1 MDFSNVKDWT
11 IPEGEV
17 ISVSSNGVRIWQNNT
32 IIPFYIQNDS
42 NTTITVTFSVSLSY
56 TVNPTLYTK
65 SNLTSTS
72 NWTSIGKLFDSTAL
86 PTTTISPGYRKYFQ
100 CTLDDTYT
108 LRYTAIR
115 VNGSYS
121 VGGNIMSLYYGKN
134 FVGKTTFPKL
144 TTDYEFSGLFYGET
158 NLLTAK
164 QLYIPAIHPY
174 SCQSMFNGCTS
185 LTTAPK
191 IIRTYTFERCYQNM
205 FQGCTSL
212 TEAPALPA
220 TTLSEGCYVNMF
232 RDCTALTTTPALP
245 ATTLTNYCYA
255 RMFSGCTSLNNVT
268 TYATDIS
275 ATNCL
280 NNWLDGVSATG
291 DFYNLGGAT
300 YPTDSASGIPTGWTE
315 HTSL

>member
-11 IPEGEV
+11 IPEGDV
-17 ISVSSNGVRIWQNNT
+17 VSVSSNGVRIWQNNT

-56 TVNPTLYTK
+56 TVHPKLYTK

-86 PTTTISPGYRKYFQ
+86 PTTTISAGYRKYFK
-100 CTLDDTYT
+100 CTLDDIYT

-121 VGGNIMSLYYGKN
+121 VGGNIMSLYYGDDFENKN
-134 FVGKTTFPKL
+134 TFPKP
-144 TTDYEFSGLFYGET
+144 TTNYEFSGLFYNEA
-158 NLLTAK
+158 NLLSAK
-164 QLYIPAIHPY
+164 DLYIPAIHPY
-174 SCQSMFNGCTS
+174 SCQNMFGGCTS

-191 IIRTYTFERCYQNM
+191 IVKTTTSERCYQNMFNGCTSLTAAPALPATYLSEGCYVSM

-212 TEAPALPA
+212 TEAPVLPA
-220 TTLSEGCYVNMF
+220 TTLK
-232 RDCTALTTTPALP
+232 
-245 ATTLTNYCYA
+245 NYCYA
-255 RMFSGCTSLNNVT
+255 RMFSGCTNLNSVT
-268 TYATDIS
+268 TYANDIS

-280 NNWLDGVSATG
+280 SNWLNNTAATG

-300 YPTDSASGIPTGWTE
+300 YPSGASGIPEGWTE